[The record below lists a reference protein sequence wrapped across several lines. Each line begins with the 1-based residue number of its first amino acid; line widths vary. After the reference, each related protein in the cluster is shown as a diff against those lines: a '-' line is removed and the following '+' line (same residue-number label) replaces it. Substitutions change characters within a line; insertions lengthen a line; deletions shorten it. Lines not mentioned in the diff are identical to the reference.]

1 MEMKVVMEMMVGT
14 LFYNFHVNKSCLK
27 ERLFRISCY
36 NHVREIQHVTE
47 KFVEDFMFCYGG
59 VRRGKI

>member
-1 MEMKVVMEMMVGT
+1 MEMKVVMEVVVGT

-36 NHVREIQHVTE
+36 NHVEQVQYVTE
-47 KFVEDFMFCYGG
+47 
-59 VRRGKI
+59 